1 MAVAVLLT
9 SPDSASAD
17 GSQTGLLMGQV
28 VDGAGL
34 PLPQV
39 EVRVDGPQ
47 TDRSAITD
55 IEGYF
60 RFPSLEIG
68 NYEVEAELLG
78 LRTTN
83 PVRVY
88 LDTTTT
94 IQVTLSEEESAEMAA
109 PAASELIE
117 VEAIAPLV
125 DRFRTQVG
133 ATVNRK
139 FLDELPVTRFY
150 QSVALLLPGVVG
162 GEDGNPNVSGSLRE
176 GNLYLIDGVDTTDP
190 TTGLFG
196 LNLNYEA
203 IEEVAVTTASP
214 TSLYGRFSGALINVV
229 TQAGTDDF
237 RGTARW
243 ISTSSDWNAEY
254 EPEYPSISDE
264 ISAANTSAGDLNST
278 WAATLAGPIV
288 PGKAWFFGAFEAGS
302 TTDRFRPSLDGE
314 EWNSNSDLEGSLFKL
329 TYRPSESHTIT
340 LQRTADSASFA
351 EFSPFDR
358 SASENQTDEKGISEF
373 TIFDRV
379 PGDLFALEG
388 RSQKGDFT
396 TAQWIGAPRQN
407 LAVSAS
413 IAMQNRR
420 LERGLRNQ
428 RGLTGGALHDTFEPT
443 LFEDGIGFFASGVYN
458 GISDVGLEE
467 RERIQADVTGS
478 WFFRSG
484 FADHDLKVGIDYQRT
499 DSSRLFNFS
508 GSAGIDKGTGRSVSG
523 QFRWNVSS
531 KETAGLRSTRPPVS
545 FCPSHSS
552 TSGRE
557 TPPKRRWRPSQ
568 FSSKTRSSRAAG
580 Y

>member
-243 ISTSSDWNAEY
+243 ISTGMRITS
-254 EPEYPSISDE
+254 PS
-264 ISAANTSAGDLNST
+264 T
-278 WAATLAGPIV
+278 
-288 PGKAWFFGAFEAGS
+288 
-302 TTDRFRPSLDGE
+302 
-314 EWNSNSDLEGSLFKL
+314 
-329 TYRPSESHTIT
+329 H
-340 LQRTADSASFA
+340 
-351 EFSPFDR
+351 
-358 SASENQTDEKGISEF
+358 
-373 TIFDRV
+373 
-379 PGDLFALEG
+379 
-388 RSQKGDFT
+388 RSQMRSR
-396 TAQWIGAPRQN
+396 PR
-407 LAVSAS
+407 
-413 IAMQNRR
+413 I
-420 LERGLRNQ
+420 
-428 RGLTGGALHDTFEPT
+428 
-443 LFEDGIGFFASGVYN
+443 
-458 GISDVGLEE
+458 
-467 RERIQADVTGS
+467 
-478 WFFRSG
+478 
-484 FADHDLKVGIDYQRT
+484 
-499 DSSRLFNFS
+499 
-508 GSAGIDKGTGRSVSG
+508 
-523 QFRWNVSS
+523 
-531 KETAGLRSTRPPVS
+531 
-545 FCPSHSS
+545 
-552 TSGRE
+552 
-557 TPPKRRWRPSQ
+557 
-568 FSSKTRSSRAAG
+568 RARAT
-580 Y
+580 